1 MQTILIADDDEGIRD
16 LVATTLESS
25 DRRLLEA
32 KDGAAALAT
41 AQRELPDLVIL
52 DWRMPELTGPEVAE
66 RLRADALTAA
76 IPIIL
81 LTGMAQEEDRQRGL
95 ATGALAYLVKP
106 FSPLQLLKI
115 VQQVLGEKAQPDEYG
130 RDIHGAGTAVL
141 GRTA

>member
-16 LVATTLESS
+16 LIATTLESS

-32 KDGAAALAT
+32 EDGAAALA
-41 AQRELPDLVIL
+41 AARRELPDVVIL

-66 RLRADALTAA
+66 RLRADALTAG

-81 LTGMAQEEDRQRGL
+81 LTGMAEAEDRQRGL

-106 FSPLQLLKI
+106 FSPLQLLRI
-115 VQQVLGEKAQPDEYG
+115 VQQVLSEKAQPDEHG
-130 RDIHGAGTAVL
+130 RDILAGSAAAL